1 MGGTPQRLQTLQG
14 LKGLDPNPLGTERA
28 VPPCLRRLQILQG
41 GREACLSHFFPVGRF
56 EPEAVLRHF
65 KAKFLLGSFELVFW
79 RPETI
84 EK

>member
-1 MGGTPQRLQTLQG
+1 ME
-14 LKGLDPNPLGTERA
+14 GLDPKPLGTERA
-28 VPPCLRRLQILQG
+28 VPPCLWRPQILQG
-41 GREACLSHFFPVGRF
+41 GREACLHHFFPVGRF